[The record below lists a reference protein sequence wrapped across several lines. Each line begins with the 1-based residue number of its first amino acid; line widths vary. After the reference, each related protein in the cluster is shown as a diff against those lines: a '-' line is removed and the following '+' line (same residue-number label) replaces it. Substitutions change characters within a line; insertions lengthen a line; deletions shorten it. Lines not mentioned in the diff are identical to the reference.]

1 MQPSLKIVKPQ
12 TPAEKKTGSVTDTI
26 DVTPNEARSWK
37 IPPFQ
42 RELSVNFKVVALA
55 QKIADDGGVLP
66 GTLIIGV
73 IVGDPHKYIVDGQH
87 RIHAFL
93 LSEMPVGYCD
103 VKTIH
108 AKTMRELAL
117 EFRNVNQR
125 LVNMKP
131 DDFLRAD
138 ETSNANLER
147 IRKRCPFVGYG
158 HVRRGENTPIL
169 SMSAVLRCWTSAS
182 KEVPQSGAGGSTM
195 EIADALTADD
205 VEPLIRFL
213 HLAFGAWGKD
223 ASNYRLWGNLNLTM
237 CMWLYRRLVVH
248 APTAISRSLRIDDE
262 DFGKCLMAVSADAA
276 YAEWLVGR
284 QLTERDRSPGYARVK
299 ALFAKRLELDT
310 GKAVKL
316 PSPSWASA
324 RSGAR

>member
-1 MQPSLKIVKPQ
+1 MQPNLKIVKPQ

-26 DVTPNEARSWK
+26 EVTPNEVRSWK
-37 IPPFQ
+37 KPPFQ
-42 RELSVNFKVVALA
+42 RDLHVNFKVMSLV
-55 QKIADDGGVLP
+55 QKITDDGGVIP
-66 GTLIIGV
+66 GTLVIGV
-73 IVGDPHKYIVDGQH
+73 VAGDPAKYVVDGQH
-87 RIHAFL
+87 RLEAFL
-93 LSEMPVGYCD
+93 LSEVPIGYCD
-103 VKTIH
+103 VKTLL

-138 ETSNANLER
+138 ETSNPNLEK
-147 IRKRCPFVGYG
+147 IRKRCGFVGYG

-195 EIADALTADD
+195 EIADALTPDD
-205 VEPLIRFL
+205 VDPLIRFL
-213 HLAFGAWGKD
+213 GVAFGAWGKD

-237 CMWLYRRLVVH
+237 CMWLYRRMVVH
-248 APTAISRSLRIDDE
+248 APTAISRSLRVDDDE
-262 DFGKCLMAVSADAA
+262 FTKCLMAVSADAA

-299 ALFAKRLELDT
+299 AIFAKRLELT
-310 GKAVKL
+310 MGKAVKL
-316 PSPSWASA
+316 PSPSWA
-324 RSGAR
+324 GARGGQR